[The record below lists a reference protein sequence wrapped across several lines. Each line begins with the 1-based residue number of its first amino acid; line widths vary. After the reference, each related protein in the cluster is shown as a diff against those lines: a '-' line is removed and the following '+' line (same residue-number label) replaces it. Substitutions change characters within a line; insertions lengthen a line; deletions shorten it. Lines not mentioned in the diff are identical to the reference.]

1 MQINDAEHSKLA
13 IWVGGNHSNA
23 RGKPTFQKLV
33 AAGIPNNPP
42 RWPEATAIVK
52 RILKA
57 YKEGA
62 RDWERMNEWI
72 ERIGWPRFFEEVELP
87 FTKYHIDTWR
97 GARNSFNASS
107 YIRF

>member
-1 MQINDAEHSKLA
+1 
-13 IWVGGNHSNA
+13 
-23 RGKPTFQKLV
+23 
-33 AAGIPNNPP
+33 
-42 RWPEATAIVK
+42 
-52 RILKA
+52 
-57 YKEGA
+57 
-62 RDWERMNEWI
+62 MNEWI